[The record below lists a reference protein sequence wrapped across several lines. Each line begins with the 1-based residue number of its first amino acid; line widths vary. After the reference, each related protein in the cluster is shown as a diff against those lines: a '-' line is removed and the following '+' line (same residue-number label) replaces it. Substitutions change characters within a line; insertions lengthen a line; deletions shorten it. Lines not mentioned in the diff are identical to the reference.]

1 MAKILYLQPDSG
13 ASGDMFSAALIS
25 LMKNE
30 KEHLKKL
37 NLLKIDEGFS
47 VACKVVQKGGISAV
61 KFCVT
66 EPSASSHHK
75 HGRTFQEIK
84 TIIEN
89 FDKIDNASKT
99 LAVKIFHKL
108 AEAEAKIH
116 GTTTNL
122 VHFHEVGAVDAIV
135 DIVSAAILVTELKP
149 DKIIS
154 SPLNLGSGSIKSAH
168 GVLPVPAPATAEII
182 KNIPSRFSEIN
193 GELTTPTGAAILA
206 VIVDEWTTS
215 LTGKIKTIGYGAG
228 SKDFKEIPNVL
239 RAMLIESDL
248 EEKDEIAV
256 IECNIDDMPPE
267 HLTIITQNII
277 NEGALDYTII
287 PAVMKKNRSGFII
300 QVLAKRERLNSISK
314 LLLTQTTTIGIRY
327 RFEKRIVLK
336 REIKNIDTP
345 FGQIKAKFTYD
356 ENGKLLRIK
365 PEQDSIMLLTSNEN
379 YLQIH
384 TKISAYLTNLIPTD
398 S

>member
-47 VACKVVQKGGISAV
+47 VVCKVVQKGGISAV
-61 KFCVT
+61 KFSVT

-89 FDKIDNASKT
+89 FDKIDNVSKT
-99 LAVKIFHKL
+99 LAVKIFQKL
-108 AEAEAKIH
+108 AEAEAKVH

-168 GVLPVPAPATAEII
+168 GILPVPAPATAEII
-182 KNIPSRFSEIN
+182 KNIPSKFSEIN

-206 VIVDEWTTS
+206 IIVNEWTTS
-215 LTGKIKTIGYGAG
+215 FYGKIKTIGYGAG

-239 RAMLIESDL
+239 RAMLIESDS
-248 EEKDEIAV
+248 EGKDEIAV

-300 QVLAKRERLNSISK
+300 QVLAERKRLNSISK

-327 RFEKRIVLK
+327 RFEKRIILK

-345 FGQIKAKFTYD
+345 FGHIKAKFTYD

-384 TKISAYLTNLIPTD
+384 TKISAYLANLIPTN